1 MNKEKINVFD
11 YNRSFY
17 INAIEV
23 SIIALVILVPIAFY
37 PQCITVFGPAK
48 EFAFE
53 ALVIIG
59 LMFWVL
65 KIIDKEEIKF
75 TPTPL
80 NLPVLSFIA
89 ICTLS
94 LIWSNSFFVSL
105 KELPLF
111 LAGPLLYF
119 IIANNIRGE
128 KQINHIIGTIV
139 FIGVAFGVYGIFQ
152 YNGIDFS
159 FWTHNSGRQ
168 KVFGLFGNAGYFAG
182 YIILPLSLTIS
193 LFFAS
198 KNRNKKILFLIGILA
213 MGTATILTFTR
224 GAYPALGVSLIFMF
238 LLFLLSRGK
247 SFIKENKKIF
257 IIILTA
263 IIIIAFLFIIP
274 NPLSKPG
281 TAISQIKGSVSIT
294 RLINVFSSGRRIAI
308 WKFTGMMIKDHPIL
322 GSGIGTFKYNDL
334 KYQAKFFEQGD
345 NRSIYPYG
353 LAEQAHNEYLQLWAE
368 LGTIGLAIFLWL
380 IIAYFNYGIRY
391 LKREKDEQKQG
402 IMIGLMG
409 AVVAFLMDSIFW
421 FPLHLS
427 ANLSLLW
434 LFIGLTMVMGIKKNG
449 KLETEETIIT
459 GKINHKQKGKSEG
472 EEERTVNKTK
482 RSNIYKFKPALYI
495 IVIFLAAFLCITVA
509 RPFVACTYWYHGD
522 REVNN
527 QNNSKAIKMYESG
540 LKWDPYLGVLHYN
553 LGSFFMSPNLY
564 DTALTNFE
572 KSAKYFDYRD
582 LPKNLAAIYLAK
594 GELGKAIDEFERAIS
609 YQRRERT
616 MPPLYSGLG
625 NAYFKLERYEEAEAA
640 FKNALKIDANLVNA
654 HYGLAGVY
662 LRQNKI
668 EEGLVELKKVI
679 ELAPDSQEAKYARD
693 AIQKIEQAKLEAQ
706 PTESNSP

>member
-105 KELPLF
+105 KELPIF

-152 YNGIDFS
+152 YNDIDFS
-159 FWTHNSGRQ
+159 FWVHNSGRQ

-182 YIILPLSLTIS
+182 YIILPLSLAIS
-193 LFFAS
+193 LFLVA
-198 KNRNKKILFLIGILA
+198 KNRNRKILLLIGILL
-213 MGTATILTFTR
+213 MGTTLIVSLARSSYAAFGL
-224 GAYPALGVSLIFMF
+224 SLIFMF
-238 LLFLLSRGK
+238 LLFLLARGK
-247 SFIKENKKIF
+247 RFIIDNRKIF
-257 IIILTA
+257 IFLLIVIILTVS
-263 IIIIAFLFIIP
+263 LFIIP
-274 NPLSKPG
+274 TSLSKPG
-281 TAISQIKGSVSIT
+281 TTISEIKARISIT
-294 RLINVFSSGRRIAI
+294 KITNTFSSGRRVAI
-308 WKFTGMMIKDHPIL
+308 WKFTEMMIKDRPIL
-322 GSGIGTFKYNDL
+322 GSGIGTYKYNTFR
-334 KYQAKFFEQGD
+334 YQAKFFEQGD

-353 LAEQAHNEYLQLWAE
+353 VADRAHNEYLQLWAE

-380 IIAYFNYGIRY
+380 IIVYFNYGIRY

-402 IMIGLMG
+402 IMIGMMG
-409 AVVAFLMDSIFW
+409 AVVAFLVDCFFW

-434 LFIGLTMVMGIKKNG
+434 LFIGLTMVMGLEKNAG
-449 KLETEETIIT
+449 SVS
-459 GKINHKQKGKSEG
+459 KS
-472 EEERTVNKTK
+472 K
-482 RSNIYKFKPALYI
+482 RNNIYKFKPVLYTVI
-495 IVIFLAAFLCITVA
+495 ILLAAFLCITVA
-509 RPFVACTYWYHGD
+509 RPFVARTYWYYGNE
-522 REVNN
+522 EVNN
-527 QNNSKAIKMYESG
+527 QNYDKAIKRYESG
-540 LKWDPYLGVLHYN
+540 LKWDPYLGALYYS
-553 LGSFFMSPNLY
+553 LGIISMERNLY
-564 DTALTNFE
+564 STALTNFE
-572 KSAKYFDYRD
+572 KAVKNFDFPD
-582 LPKNLAAIYLAK
+582 LPQYLAIIYLAK
-594 GELGKAIDEFERAIS
+594 GDLEKAIDEFKRAIS
-609 YQRRERT
+609 YQRIEGT
-616 MPPLYSGLG
+616 MPPLYSDLG
-625 NAYFKLERYEEAEAA
+625 NTYLKLARYEPAEIA
-640 FKNALKIDANLVNA
+640 FKNALKIDPNYAIA
-654 HYGLAGVY
+654 HYGLAGTY

-668 EEGLVELKKVI
+668 DEGLVELKKVI
-679 ELAPDSQEAKYARD
+679 ELAPDSQEAKYAQD
-693 AIQKIEQAKLEAQ
+693 AIQKIEQVKLEAQ